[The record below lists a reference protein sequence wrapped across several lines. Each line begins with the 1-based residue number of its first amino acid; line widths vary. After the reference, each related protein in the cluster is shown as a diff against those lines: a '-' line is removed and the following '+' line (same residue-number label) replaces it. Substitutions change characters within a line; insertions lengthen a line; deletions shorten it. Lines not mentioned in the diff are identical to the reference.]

1 MNINLT
7 NEEVKILQL
16 ALMRLR
22 GNFEEEL
29 KGNENQSEIL
39 VQIQKCDSLFKKTLC
54 TND

>member
-7 NEEVKILQL
+7 KEEVKILQT

-22 GNFEEEL
+22 GNLEEEL
-29 KGNENQSEIL
+29 KEDVNQSEIL
-39 VQIQKCDSLFKKTLC
+39 GQIQKCDSLFNKTLC